1 MPGPAFTT
9 GDTVS
14 LHPIE
19 PEDHEFVQRGRNHAD
34 VRVPLTDTT
43 IRSLSDVEEMLEDE
57 EYHFLICVADQREA
71 TGDASSANEQS
82 EFADE
87 ESGEERPA
95 SSAPERSEDPSSS
108 ESGTGDGPEPVGVVA
123 FPWVRDN
130 TKIGSLMYWVAPEH
144 HGNGYV
150 TEATALLL
158 DYVFRECG
166 FHKVNARVNASNPA
180 SAAVLENLGFQREG
194 TRRAESIVDG
204 DWDDMHLYGL
214 LAEEWLN

>member
-19 PEDHEFVQRGRNHAD
+19 PGDHEFVQRGRNDPD

-57 EYHFLICVADQREA
+57 EYHFLICADV
-71 TGDASSANEQS
+71 
-82 EFADE
+82 
-87 ESGEERPA
+87 
-95 SSAPERSEDPSSS
+95 RSESARDASSS
-108 ESGTGDGPEPVGVVA
+108 ESETGDGPVPVGVVA
-123 FPWVRDN
+123 FPWVRDS

-150 TEATALLL
+150 TEATTLFL

-204 DWDDMHLYGL
+204 DWDDMHMYGL